1 MAIPW
6 HIPQHKRWQP
16 WRMLLVAEASNS
28 IPNAARPSATSA
40 EIAAFEAFVQRY
52 ERLILNYLW
61 RMTGEEQSAYDLLQE
76 TFLRAW
82 EQFPK
87 IARYQNPR
95 AWLFRVATNLAL
107 SLRARRQGP
116 VGMALPLDATNDPG
130 ASDPARHVVE
140 SELVRQTLQTLAP
153 RSRAMLVLRE
163 VYGLSIEEIAGV
175 LEMSRDA
182 VKMALCRAREQFRT
196 TYEREERQP

>member
-1 MAIPW
+1 V
-6 HIPQHKRWQP
+6 
-16 WRMLLVAEASNS
+16 LLLAEAGN
-28 IPNAARPSATSA
+28 IVPAVTHAMAD
-40 EIAAFEAFVQRY
+40 IAAFEAFVHQY

-61 RMTGEEQSAYDLLQE
+61 RMTGEEQSAYDLAQE

-82 EQFPK
+82 EHFAK
-87 IARYQNPR
+87 IQQYQNPR

-116 VGMALPLDATNDPG
+116 VGMALPFDATNDPG

-140 SELVRQTLQTLAP
+140 SEMVRLTLQTLAP
-153 RSRAMLVLRE
+153 KQRAMLVLRE
-163 VYGLSIEEIAGV
+163 LYGLSIEEIAGV
-175 LEMSRDA
+175 LDMSHDA

-196 TYEREERQP
+196 AYEHEERQS